1 MKIELTAKRVKLA
14 RVAIA
19 LVAISLA
26 GYVAYAASTL
36 NISNSGTVTLPTNK
50 NLLGATFSPPAAQ
63 PNCGTTTAT
72 YSDTPAAMTWGS
84 IAQGSSAN
92 GYICVKNQGGT
103 GTAYMVQTSVA
114 PATGIS
120 VTYNGTSTLAS
131 LPLANGQTSLINV
144 VVTVALTASPGS
156 FSYTTAI
163 N

>member
-36 NISNSGTVTLPTNK
+36 TISNSGSVTFPTNK
-50 NLLGATFSPPAAQ
+50 NLQGITFSPPAAQ
-63 PNCGTTTAT
+63 PTCGTQTT
-72 YSDTPAAMTWGS
+72 YSDTPTPITWGS
-84 IAQGSSAN
+84 IIQGGSAN

-103 GTAYMVQTSVA
+103 GTTYTAATSVA
-114 PATGIS
+114 PDAGIS
-120 VTYNGTSTLAS
+120 VTYNGTATLVS

-144 VVTVALTASPGS
+144 VVNVALTAGTGS

-163 N
+163 S

>member
-36 NISNSGTVTLPTNK
+36 TISNSGSVTFPTNK
-50 NLLGATFSPPAAQ
+50 NLQGITFSPPAAQ
-63 PNCGTTTAT
+63 PTCGTQTT
-72 YSDTPAAMTWGS
+72 YSDTPTPITWGS
-84 IAQGSSAN
+84 IIQGGSAN

-103 GTAYMVQTSVA
+103 GTTYTAATSVA
-114 PATGIS
+114 PAAGIS
-120 VTYNGTSTLAS
+120 VTYNGTATLVS

-144 VVTVALTASPGS
+144 VVNVALTAGTGS

-163 N
+163 S

>member
-36 NISNSGTVTLPTNK
+36 TISNSGSV
-50 NLLGATFSPPAAQ
+50 TFSPPAAQ
-63 PNCGTTTAT
+63 PTCGTQTT
-72 YSDTPAAMTWGS
+72 YSDTPTPITWGS
-84 IAQGSSAN
+84 IIQGGSAN

-103 GTAYMVQTSVA
+103 GTTYTAATSVA
-114 PATGIS
+114 PAAGIS
-120 VTYNGTSTLAS
+120 VTYNGTATLVS

-144 VVTVALTASPGS
+144 VVNVALTAGTGS

-163 N
+163 S

>member
-36 NISNSGTVTLPTNK
+36 TISNSGSVTFPTNK
-50 NLLGATFSPPAAQ
+50 NLQGITFSPPSSQ
-63 PNCGTTTAT
+63 PTCGTQTT
-72 YSDTPAAMTWGS
+72 YSDTPNAIAWGTM
-84 IAQGSSAN
+84 IQGTSAN

-103 GTAYMVQTSVA
+103 GATYSVQTSVA

-120 VTYNGTSTLAS
+120 VTYNGTATLVS

-144 VVTVALTASPGS
+144 VVTVALTASTGS
-156 FSYTTAI
+156 FSYTTTI

>member
-1 MKIELTAKRVKLA
+1 MKIEFTAKKIKLA

-36 NISNSGTVTLPTNK
+36 TISNSGSVTIANK
-50 NLLGATFSPPAAQ
+50 SIQGITFSPTAPQ

-72 YSDTPAAMTWGS
+72 YSDTPTAMTWGS
-84 IAQGSSAN
+84 IIQGTSAN

-103 GTAYMVQTSVA
+103 GTTYTVQTSVA
-114 PATGIS
+114 PPSGIT

-131 LPLANGQTSLINV
+131 LPLVNGQTSLINV
-144 VVTVALTASPGS
+144 VVNVALTTTLGS
-156 FSYTTAI
+156 FSYTTLI